1 MATTFERLHAILVK
15 DYKIS
20 PELLQIDTP
29 LEVLGIDSLGMAE
42 LLFFIED
49 EFKVKLPLDPVELL
63 TVNDVVH
70 YVDELVAAQHD
81 GDTKADAAVMP
92 NLRAS

>member
-15 DYKIS
+15 DYKVS
-20 PELLQIDTP
+20 PESLQIDTP

-49 EFKVKLPLDPVELL
+49 EFKIKLPLDPVELL
-63 TVNDVVH
+63 TINNVVH
-70 YVDELVAAQHD
+70 YVDALVAAQHD
-81 GDTKADAAVMP
+81 DDTKVDAAVIP

>member
-29 LEVLGIDSLGMAE
+29 LEMLGIDSLGMAE